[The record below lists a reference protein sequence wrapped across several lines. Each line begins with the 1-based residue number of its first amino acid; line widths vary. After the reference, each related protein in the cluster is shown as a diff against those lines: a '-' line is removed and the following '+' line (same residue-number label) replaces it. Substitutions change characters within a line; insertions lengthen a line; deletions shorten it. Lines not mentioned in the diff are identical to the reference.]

1 MCILSK
7 TLLMTLDALLNIKV
21 VADICQQCVKC
32 QQYNFNFDNVNIQ
45 MI

>member
-21 VADICQQCVKC
+21 IADICQQCSLNVSN
-32 QQYNFNFDNVNIQ
+32 NFNFDNVNKQKI
-45 MI
+45 

>member
-1 MCILSK
+1 
-7 TLLMTLDALLNIKV
+7 MTLDALFNIKV

-32 QQYNFNFDNVNIQ
+32 QQYNYNFANVNIQ